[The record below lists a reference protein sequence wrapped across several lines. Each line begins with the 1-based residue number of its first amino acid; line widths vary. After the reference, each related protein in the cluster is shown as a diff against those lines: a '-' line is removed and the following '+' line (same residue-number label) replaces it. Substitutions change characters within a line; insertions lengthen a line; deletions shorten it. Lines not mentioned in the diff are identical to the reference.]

1 MTSGDGQ
8 TTRRTNPRTM
18 RLPGS
23 VAEIEGSPAG
33 PKIGAFFD
41 LDGTLVAG
49 FTGVIMTRDRLRRG
63 QMGVGEFIGM
73 VQAGLNHQLGRSEF
87 EDLIGKGARMLRGSS
102 LGDID
107 ELAERLFV
115 QKIMGR
121 IYPEMRDLVRAHM
134 ERGHTVVLSSSAL
147 TVQVEPVARFLGIK
161 NVLSNRFVTDDDGL
175 ITGEVKTPIIWGP
188 GKARAVQAFA
198 AENGV
203 DLSKSYFYAD
213 GDEDVALMYLVG
225 NPRPT
230 NPAGK
235 LAAVAA
241 KRGWPVLRFS
251 SRSGSN
257 PVSQLRTAAGVASMV
272 PIAAGALGLGLLT
285 RNKRTGVN
293 FFTSAFGRALLTATG
308 VNINLLGKEN
318 LTAKRPAV
326 FIFNHRNQ
334 VDPIIA
340 GRLVNT
346 NFTSV
351 GKKELESDPI
361 AGTLGKVMDVAFIDR
376 DNAKAAVESLK
387 KVEELARKGL
397 SVLIAPEGTRL
408 DTTEVGPFKKGP
420 FRIAM
425 SAGIPIVPIV
435 IRNAEVISARDS
447 TTFNPG
453 TVDVV
458 VYPPIPTD
466 DWTVQN
472 LPDRIA
478 EVRQLYLD
486 TLKDWPHDKVPK
498 IGPYARPKSAAK
510 KASAKKTAAPK
521 KAPAKKAAEKRLPR
535 RQSPRHRPRRHR
547 LGRRRPRRD
556 GRDRRPD
563 GQLLHHRRCAGA
575 GLGVIPCGTRVVERL
590 AATPTSRAS
599 RLQGRRARAS
609 RRGPATGGARTP
621 RRGTGG
627 RRGPRGGPGARLLGT
642 RRPAHPL
649 EGGRVD
655 LRARH
660 LSAAGDSAT
669 PHSQEEPVTRAGGG
683 GRAREGF

>member
-1 MTSGDGQ
+1 
-8 TTRRTNPRTM
+8 M

-23 VAEIEGSPAG
+23 VAEIQASPAG
-33 PKIGAFFD
+33 PKVGAFFD

-49 FTGVIMTRDRLRRG
+49 FTGVIMTQDRLRRG

-107 ELAERLFV
+107 ELAERLFM
-115 QKIMGR
+115 QKIIGR

-161 NVLSNRFVTDDDGL
+161 NVLSNMFETDDDGL

-251 SRSGSN
+251 SRSGSS
-257 PVSQLRTAAGVASMV
+257 PVSQLRTAAGVASLV
-272 PIAAGALGLGLLT
+272 PIAADAIGLGLLT

-293 FFTSAFGRALLTATG
+293 FFTSAFGRSLLTATG

-318 LTAKRPAV
+318 LTKKRPAV

-334 VDPIIA
+334 VDPVIA
-340 GRLVNT
+340 GRLVDT

-351 GKKELESDPI
+351 GKKELENDPI
-361 AGTLGKVMDVAFIDR
+361 VGTIGKVMDAAFIDR
-376 DNAKAAVESLK
+376 DNPKAAVEGLR
-387 KVEELARKGL
+387 KVEENAKRGL
-397 SVLIAPEGTRL
+397 SILIAPEGTRL

-425 SAGIPIVPIV
+425 SAGIPIVPII

-458 VYPPIPTD
+458 VYPPISTD
-466 DWTVQN
+466 DWTVEN
-472 LPDRIA
+472 VSDKIA

-486 TLKDWPHDKVPK
+486 TLRDWPHDSVPK
-498 IGPYARPKSAAK
+498 IGPYARTRST
-510 KASAKKTAAPK
+510 AKKTAAK
-521 KAPAKKAAEKRLPR
+521 KAAPVGKSAAAKKAAPAKKAAAKKAAPAKATAAKKTTTATAKKTPAKKA
-535 RQSPRHRPRRHR
+535 QAKKAAAKKGRP
-547 LGRRRPRRD
+547 
-556 GRDRRPD
+556 
-563 GQLLHHRRCAGA
+563 
-575 GLGVIPCGTRVVERL
+575 
-590 AATPTSRAS
+590 
-599 RLQGRRARAS
+599 
-609 RRGPATGGARTP
+609 
-621 RRGTGG
+621 
-627 RRGPRGGPGARLLGT
+627 
-642 RRPAHPL
+642 
-649 EGGRVD
+649 
-655 LRARH
+655 
-660 LSAAGDSAT
+660 
-669 PHSQEEPVTRAGGG
+669 
-683 GRAREGF
+683 